1 MQVKNCEKV
10 EDIVGFL
17 SFETWLDYNKVRDC
31 AVYDAIDAATRSSL
45 LQWMGVNYVALSPRC
60 ACLDMTPPRRPSIV
74 SNDEVIAHTLQEEF
88 DNEAA
93 MEASQASSDSYVGS
107 VVKQMQVKR
116 QNCSIR

>member
-1 MQVKNCEKV
+1 M
-10 EDIVGFL
+10 
-17 SFETWLDYNKVRDC
+17 
-31 AVYDAIDAATRSSL
+31 
-45 LQWMGVNYVALSPRC
+45 
-60 ACLDMTPPRRPSIV
+60 DMTPPRRPSIV

-93 MEASQASSDSYVGS
+93 MEASQASDSYVGP

>member
-1 MQVKNCEKV
+1 M
-10 EDIVGFL
+10 
-17 SFETWLDYNKVRDC
+17 
-31 AVYDAIDAATRSSL
+31 
-45 LQWMGVNYVALSPRC
+45 
-60 ACLDMTPPRRPSIV
+60 DMTPSRRPSII

-93 MEASQASSDSYVGS
+93 MEASQASDSYVGS